1 MIGANPLHGTR
12 MIWGLVIVTLLALVV
27 AFTTHSPG
35 LVAFGLFIGLVGVVT
50 LALVFIDR
58 HMRASSRPEHMTQ
71 GELDALKAT
80 LRKPVPPPAQLPPT
94 QDH

>member
-1 MIGANPLHGTR
+1 
-12 MIWGLVIVTLLALVV
+12 MIWALAIVTLLALVV

-35 LVAFGLFIGLVGVVT
+35 LVAFGIFIGLVGVIT
-50 LALVFIDR
+50 LAVIFIDR

-80 LRKPVPPPAQLPPT
+80 LPKGTPAAPRLPPS